1 MTLPTL
7 AVLLSLMGA
16 APQPAAPPQPQP
28 LPARLVEGTFFVRP
42 VTRSGRTLNL
52 YTDTGGGLWLSQ
64 RVVRELKLSTRTETR
79 GEESREV
86 LAALPA
92 FRPGQGIPAPL
103 EGVIG
108 VMPKQP
114 GSPVPDSWDGML
126 GQQWFGGR
134 VWTFD
139 YPRGQLLLHAKAPP
153 MEGAHVVPLGFRANK
168 DGARETSFPRIQ
180 VQVDGETLDLLFD
193 TGAQTRLSSKAAQA
207 LKVRPGFRATS
218 FITKSVAER
227 WRSRHPD
234 WRYVEA
240 AEEGTGAPML
250 EVPRL
255 SVAGH
260 EVGPVWFTLRPD
272 RAFHEYMAQ
281 WMDKPVEGALG
292 GSALHPFRI
301 TVDYPGAR
309 ALFER

>member
-1 MTLPTL
+1 MTLSTL
-7 AVLLSLMGA
+7 AVLLSLAGA
-16 APQPAAPPQPQP
+16 APSAPPSAQPQR
-28 LPARLVEGTFFVRP
+28 LPARLVEGTFFARP

-52 YTDTGGGLWLSQ
+52 YTDTGGGLWLTQ
-64 RVVRELKLSTRTETR
+64 AVAQELKLSTRTETQ
-79 GEESREV
+79 GEEKREV
-86 LAALPA
+86 LTALPE

-103 EGVIG
+103 EGVFG
-108 VMPKQP
+108 VMPKQE
-114 GSPVPDSWDGML
+114 GSPVPASWDGML
-126 GQQWFGGR
+126 GQAWFAGR

-153 MEGAHVVPLGFRANK
+153 MEGAHVVPLGFRTGK
-168 DGARETSFPRIQ
+168 DGARETAFARIQ

-193 TGAQTRLSSKAAQA
+193 TGAQTRLTPAAAKA
-207 LKVRPGFRATS
+207 LKLKPGWRATS
-218 FITKSVAER
+218 FVTKSVAER
-227 WRSRHPD
+227 WRSQHPD

-240 AEEGTGAPML
+240 AEEGTGAPMIQ
-250 EVPRL
+250 VPRV

>member
-1 MTLPTL
+1 MNLPTL
-7 AVLLSLMGA
+7 AVLLSVAGA
-16 APQPAAPPQPQP
+16 SPEARPSVQR
-28 LPARLVEGTFFVRP
+28 LPARLVEGTFFARP

-52 YTDTGGGLWLSQ
+52 YTDTGGGLWLTQ
-64 RVVRELKLSTRTETR
+64 AVAQELKLPTRTEAQ
-79 GEESREV
+79 GEEKREV
-86 LAALPA
+86 LTALPE

-103 EGVIG
+103 EGTFG
-108 VMPKQP
+108 VMPKQE
-114 GSPVPDSWDGML
+114 GSPVPAGWDGML
-126 GQQWFGGR
+126 GQEWFAGR

-153 MEGAHVVPLGFRANK
+153 MEGTHVVPLGFRVGK
-168 DGARETSFPRIQ
+168 DGKRETAFARIQ
-180 VQVDGETLDLLFD
+180 VQVDGEPLDLLFD
-193 TGAQTRLSSKAAQA
+193 TGAQTRLTADAAKA
-207 LKVRPGFRATS
+207 LKVAAGERATS

-240 AEEGTGAPML
+240 AEAGTGAPMIQ
-250 EVPRL
+250 VPHL

-281 WMDKPVEGALG
+281 WMDKPTEGALG
-292 GSALHPFRI
+292 GSALHYFRI